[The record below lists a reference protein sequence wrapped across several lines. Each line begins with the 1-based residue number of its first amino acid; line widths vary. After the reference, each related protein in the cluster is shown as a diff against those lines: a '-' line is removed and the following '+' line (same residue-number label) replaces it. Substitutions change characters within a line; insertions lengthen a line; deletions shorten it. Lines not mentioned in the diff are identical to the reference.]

1 MGAWSWAELRDAGR
15 KEKGQMYLA
24 SSIDNLG
31 RKFLILVF
39 DHLAK
44 RVLDGR
50 IVAVYEVTVDE
61 LNRQTRLACPELGGQ
76 NTGLVLLACE
86 GCASCA

>member
-1 MGAWSWAELRDAGR
+1 MPIKCFELRILFI
-15 KEKGQMYLA
+15 LA

-61 LNRQTRLACPELGGQ
+61 LNRQTRLADCPTADNGHFPLLGWRH
-76 NTGLVLLACE
+76 LVAGFLMRS
-86 GCASCA
+86 GGS